1 MLVTLNKVCKGFA
14 GQEVLKNI
22 NLSIQENDRI
32 GLLGV
37 NGVGK
42 TTLLNIITGT
52 LPGDTGEVSVKR
64 DLSIGYLRQNE
75 ALRLENTLQEEI
87 EDAIKEV
94 YSLRAQM
101 RENEQKIAV
110 ANPQSA
116 EYQSLT
122 KTYEQ
127 LSNAYEALDGYH
139 ADVRVQTVLNGL
151 GFGNFDLQG
160 RVQTLSGGEKIRF
173 SMVKVLLKN
182 PELLILDEPTNHLDF
197 SMLSWLEDYLTGYR
211 GAVVVVS
218 HDRYF
223 LDKVSKDICEIE
235 FGELVRYKGGYTSF
249 LRQKEE
255 RVKTLEKEYK
265 KQQVEL
271 EQMREYVRRNLAKSS
286 STNSVGS
293 RVKALEKMELAQK
306 PNPRQKEVHFRFDYD
321 PEPHKVVLSLQN
333 VGVHVGNSVSGK
345 QLFDGVNLEILR
357 GEKIALVGQN
367 GIGKSSLLKAILK
380 KLPYTGTIRLGGNV
394 RVSYFDQE
402 LSNLN
407 LNDTVLEAV
416 HKRFPSKTEFEI
428 RSALGKLLIEDEQ
441 VFKRIRELS
450 GANRAK
456 VAFCIIQFERG
467 NFLILDEPTNHL
479 DYIAKEALDKALKE
493 YTGTLLVVS
502 HDRYFLNSVPQKIAE
517 LESDGIH
524 VYQGGYDDYLAA
536 HETENGKVKTAE
548 KEEKPDSE
556 QKVAYEAAKKNK
568 SEERKRRAKLSLL
581 QKEIEEGYRQ
591 VSAWKAECEEPDV
604 ASNFAKLS
612 ELLEQI
618 ETAQTEIEEKENEWL
633 SLSED

>member
-1 MLVTLNKVCKGFA
+1 MLVTLNNVSKGFA
-14 GQEVLKNI
+14 GQTVLKNI
-22 NLSIQENDRI
+22 CLSIQENDRI

-52 LPGDTGEVSVKR
+52 LACDAGEVSVKK
-64 DLSIGYLRQNE
+64 DLNIGYLRQNE
-75 ALRLENTLQEEI
+75 SLTLENTLQEEI
-87 EDAIKEV
+87 QDAIKEV
-94 YSLRAQM
+94 YVLRTQM
-101 RENEQKIAV
+101 RETEQKIAETD
-110 ANPQSA
+110 ATSA
-116 EYQSLT
+116 EYKALT
-122 KTYEQ
+122 EKYEQ

-151 GFGNFDLQG
+151 GFGSFDLQS

-173 SMVKVLLKN
+173 SMAKVLLQN

-197 SMLSWLEDYLTGYR
+197 SMLAWLEEYLAGYR

-235 FGELVRYKGGYTSF
+235 FGELVRYKGGYTAF
-249 LRQKEE
+249 LHQKEE
-255 RVKTLEKEYK
+255 RVKTLEKEYR
-265 KQQVEL
+265 KQQAEL
-271 EQMREYVRRNLAKSS
+271 EQMRDYVRRNLAKSS

-293 RVKALEKMELAQK
+293 RVKALEKMKLAQK
-306 PNPRQKEVHFRFDYD
+306 PNPRQKEVRFRFEYD

-333 VGVHVGNSVSGK
+333 VGVYVGNSVSGK
-345 QLFDGVNLEILR
+345 QLFSGVNLEILR

-380 KLPYTGTIRLGGNV
+380 KLPYSGTIRLGGNV

-479 DYIAKEALDKALKE
+479 DYIAKEALDKALRE

-517 LESDGIH
+517 LVSDGIH
-524 VYQGGYDDYLAA
+524 VYKGGYDDYLAA
-536 HETENGKVKTAE
+536 HENANEKMKAS
-548 KEEKPDSE
+548 KEEKPVSE
-556 QKVAYEAAKKNK
+556 QKSAYEAARKNK
-568 SEERKRRAKLSLL
+568 AEERKRRAKLSLL

-591 VSAWKAECEEPDV
+591 VSAWKAECEEPDTV
-604 ASNFAKLS
+604 SNFAKLS
-612 ELLEQI
+612 ELLKKI
-618 ETAQTEIEEKENEWL
+618 ETAEAEIEEKENEWL
-633 SLSED
+633 TLSDE

>member
-1 MLVTLNKVCKGFA
+1 MLVTLNHVSKGFA
-14 GQEVLKNI
+14 GESVLKNI
-22 NLSIQENDRI
+22 SLSIQETDRI

-42 TTLLNIITGT
+42 TTLLNIITGA
-52 LPGDTGEVSVKR
+52 LICDTGEISVKNGVH
-64 DLSIGYLRQNE
+64 IGYLRQNE
-75 ALRLENTLQEEI
+75 ALTLSNTLQEEI
-87 EDAIKEV
+87 QDAIKEV
-94 YSLRAQM
+94 YTLRTQM
-101 RENEQKIAV
+101 QKAEQEIAACDVNSSQYQKLTEEYEN
-110 ANPQSA
+110 
-116 EYQSLT
+116 
-122 KTYEQ
+122 
-127 LSNAYEALDGYH
+127 LSNAYTAVDGYH
-139 ADVRVQTVLNGL
+139 AEVRIQTVLNGL
-151 GFGNFDLQG
+151 GFGSFDLQS

-173 SMVKVLLKN
+173 SMAKVLLQN

-197 SMLSWLEDYLTGYR
+197 SMLSWLEDYLVSYH

-235 FGELVRYKGGYTSF
+235 HGELVRYKGGYTSF
-249 LRQKEE
+249 LQQKEE
-255 RVKTLEKEYK
+255 RIRTLEKEYR

-306 PNPRQKEVHFRFDYD
+306 PNPRQKQVYFRFDYD
-321 PEPHKVVLSLQN
+321 PEPHKTVLELRD
-333 VGVHVGNSVSGK
+333 VGIFVGNSVSGK
-345 QLFDGVNLEILR
+345 QLFSGVNFEILR

-367 GIGKSSLLKAILK
+367 GIGKSSLLKAILRK
-380 KLPYTGTIRLGGNV
+380 QPYSGTIRIGGNV
-394 RVSYFDQE
+394 RVAYFDQE

-416 HKRFPSKTEFEI
+416 HKRFPTKTEFEI
-428 RSALGKLLIEDEQ
+428 RSALGKLRIEDEQ
-441 VFKRIRELS
+441 VFKRIRDLS

-479 DYIAKEALDKALKE
+479 DYIAKEALDKALRE

-502 HDRYFLNSVPQKIAE
+502 HDRYFLNSVPQKIIE
-517 LESDGIH
+517 LVSDGVH
-524 VYQGGYDDYLAA
+524 TYQGGYDDYLAA
-536 HETENGKVKTAE
+536 HENSGVTPSTP
-548 KEEKPDSE
+548 KEEKADSM
-556 QKVAYEAAKKNK
+556 QKVMYEAGRKNK
-568 SEERKRRAKLSLL
+568 AEERKRRARLSLL

-591 VSAWKAECEEPDV
+591 VSAWKAACEEPDTV
-604 ASNFAKLS
+604 SNFAKLS
-612 ELLEQI
+612 ELLEKI
-618 ETAQTEIEEKENEWL
+618 EAAEAEIEAKENEWL
-633 SLSED
+633 LLSEA